1 MGGASYLKM
10 EFIKPLRNYLR
21 SYNCVSFLQAIWFL
35 SNHLEFKGRLPPY
48 LASAN
53 PKGLKDRLGL
63 GFFLWELDTLAREVI
78 LHCEPRFGKQVSKW
92 GDVAKAIN
100 LLKKAE
106 EVGST
111 VDERTVIS
119 EVSRIAHRQFHW
131 QQGVSHTDLTRTRK
145 IYRSEGMNDI
155 VRSVYGLSSEQV
167 ALSGFAALATY
178 IEHFAMSDSWSET
191 VATMLGFNP
200 RPVIVNLTVELPRIR
215 KSALEV
221 RSLNGDWAYGFN
233 PLWLHPLISI
243 EGGARII
250 CPIPGLLARRMTDGL
265 YFDIAG
271 HDIDALSDHMGPSYQ
286 AYIGEAL
293 DRANKGRFKILPE
306 QTYGSKRQLKNA
318 VDYIVVDGTASLF
331 VETKLLKM
339 GRAAKQNLAPDLA
352 VTTQL
357 QKLAKAI
364 GQIYNTLRDALAG
377 KYLHWKPNG
386 KPVHPLLVTL
396 DNWNLFTH
404 TVQGELFELVR
415 AELDRRGIDRSIIA
429 KHQYVICSAS
439 EFEVAIQVMHQ
450 VGIDSVIQPLSSDE
464 KLGWQLST
472 HLRQCFASE
481 LTSTTVLFPEE
492 RRSLLPERH
501 T

>member
-1 MGGASYLKM
+1 M

-21 SYNCVSFLQAIWFL
+21 PYNCVSFLQAIWFL
-35 SNHLEFKGRLPPY
+35 SNHLEFNGGLPPY
-48 LASAN
+48 LAGAN

-78 LHCEPRFGKQVSKW
+78 LYCEPRFGKHLSEW
-92 GDVAKAIN
+92 GEVAKAIN

-111 VDERTVIS
+111 VDEHTIMS

-131 QQGVSHTDLTRTRK
+131 QQGISHNDLDRTRK
-145 IYRSEGMNDI
+145 IYRSEGMNDV
-155 VRSVYGLSSEQV
+155 VRTVYGLSSEQV

-178 IEHFAMSDSWSET
+178 IKHFAMTESWPEN

-200 RPVIVNLTVELPRIR
+200 RPVIGNLTIGLSSIR
-215 KSALEV
+215 KNAHEV
-221 RSLNGDWAYGFN
+221 RALNGDWAYGFN

-243 EGGARII
+243 EDGARII

-265 YFDIAG
+265 YFDIVG
-271 HDIDALSDHMGPSYQ
+271 HDVDVLSAHMGPAYQ

-293 DRANKGRFKILPE
+293 DRANKGRFTILPE
-306 QTYGSKRQLKNA
+306 QTYGSKKQLKDS
-318 VDYIVVDGTASLF
+318 VDYVVVDDSASLF

-339 GRAAKQNLAPDLA
+339 GRAAKEHLAPDTA

-364 GQIYNTLRDALAG
+364 GQIYATLRDALAG
-377 KYLHWKPNG
+377 EYLHWKPNG

-404 TVQGELFELVR
+404 TAHDELFELVR
-415 AELDRRGIDRSIIA
+415 AELDRRGIDRAIIA
-429 KHQYVICSAS
+429 EHQYVICSAN

-450 VGIDSVIQPLSSDE
+450 VGIDAVIEPLTREE
-464 KLGWQLST
+464 KLGWQFSG
-472 HLRQCFASE
+472 HLRQCFANE
-481 LTSTTVLFPEE
+481 LTSVAPLFPEE
-492 RRSLLPERH
+492 RRSLLPQPPI
-501 T
+501 